1 MSTAGKVTA
10 EGRTWGGETDDGD
23 AWEAWG
29 EMGGAN
35 ADEGDERHGDG
46 DLLPCGAVG
55 CTKRGN
61 NTRKHDPVT

>member
-29 EMGGAN
+29 EMGGVN

-46 DLLPCGAVG
+46 DAVQWAAQREE
-55 CTKRGN
+55 TIQGN
-61 NTRKHDPVT
+61 MIQLHD